1 LPQRYTRSEVE
12 RIVGLNQRQLRYW
25 ERLRLVR
32 PHTRWRERF
41 YDFTDLVALKTIKRL
56 TEKRIPARRL
66 RRVVEAL
73 ERQLGGAPMSIGT
86 LRLLSSGR
94 QIAVIPPGQNAR
106 PFEPLTGQLLLAF
119 ETQPLAHKVHK
130 ILSRSAE
137 QWFELAL
144 ACDADP
150 EMCSEAVA
158 AYRRVL
164 ELEPE
169 WVEAHINLGVALYHL
184 RQLDDSRQALR
195 AALALDPRNAMA
207 HFNLGCVLDELGELE
222 ESIEHLRQAVKTM
235 PAHADAHF
243 NLALSY
249 EKRGENQR
257 AREHWSAYL
266 RYEPSGAWAEYAR
279 SRVGRPSK
287 AKQLPAP
294 IPFRKK
300 G

>member
-1 LPQRYTRSEVE
+1 MSQRYTRSEVE

-32 PHTRWRERF
+32 PRTRWRERF
-41 YDFTDLVALKTIKRL
+41 YSFTDLVALETIKRL

-66 RRVVEAL
+66 RRAVEAL
-73 ERQLGGAPMSIGT
+73 ERQLGGAPMPIEK
-86 LRLLSSGR
+86 LRVLSNGR
-94 QIAVIPPGQNAR
+94 QIAVIPPGEDGR
-106 PFEPLTGQLLLAF
+106 LFEPLTGQLLLSF
-119 ETQPLAHKVHK
+119 DTQPLARKVHK

-137 QWFELAL
+137 QWFEMAL
-144 ACDADP
+144 ASDAEP
-150 EMCSEAVA
+150 ETRPEAVA
-158 AYRRVL
+158 AYRHVL

-184 RQLDDSRQALR
+184 RQLEDSQRAFG
-195 AALALDPRNAMA
+195 AALALDPRNPMA

-222 ESIEHLRQAVKTM
+222 ESIEHLRQAVRAM

-243 NLALSY
+243 NLALGY

-257 AREHWSAYL
+257 AREHWASYL
-266 RYEPSGAWAEYAR
+266 HYEPRGAWAEYAR
-279 SRVGRPSK
+279 SRVGRPRHG
-287 AKQLPAP
+287 KQLPAP